1 MLTNIRSYTSTR
13 HGVAHVIN
21 DSLNINEVA
30 IFFATRERG
39 LSRRVITKSFDATCS
54 LVGCGFLAARRREEL
69 IEASFELG
77 TKSHE
82 ANRLEDTCADGRI
95 RRRVVVKLKRE
106 RKKMGTDGE
115 GSI

>member
-1 MLTNIRSYTSTR
+1 M
-13 HGVAHVIN
+13 IN
-21 DSLNINEVA
+21 DSLNINEVTT
-30 IFFATRERG
+30 FFATR
-39 LSRRVITKSFDATCS
+39 LSRRVITKSFDATRS

-82 ANRLEDTCADGRI
+82 ANRLEDTCADGDVDERI

-106 RKKMGTDGE
+106 RKEIETDGVRDRYR
-115 GSI
+115 